1 MFIHVFYLLE
11 FDNKVI
17 VTIQWAWS
25 YFTSN
30 RGARLI
36 TAPGEQPS
44 VKLDYDTD
52 VKPAQTFARAH
63 S

>member
-1 MFIHVFYLLE
+1 MGVCHLLE

-17 VTIQWAWS
+17 VTIQWAWN

-36 TAPGEQPS
+36 TAPGEQPT
-44 VKLDYDTD
+44 VKLEEESETNRDRGL
-52 VKPAQTFARAH
+52 ARAP